1 MSEQDPNR
9 VVVAVGHDPIDAALA
24 YAADEAIR
32 AGCGLH
38 LVHVV
43 HSMPQGPEVVL
54 TDVAD
59 LELLGRQTLTAAFER
74 AGDLLEAAGV
84 TLTKELLF
92 GPVVASLV
100 EAAGDAR
107 MIVLEHRELPRMRR
121 VVTRSVASGVAAHAR
136 APVVSVPSRWQ
147 THRDT
152 AVLPTVTVGVDIP
165 DRAGEVLHTA
175 AEAARTRGATLHV
188 LHTRS
193 FPSGWADA
201 VVRRMDEQWAAR
213 VTAEIETAIAEL
225 GEALA
230 GVPLRIETRNRP
242 AADALIEAS
251 QSCDLLVVGRHDPL
265 LPLGSHLGPVARA
278 VLREAACPVLL
289 ASPRPW
295 RRWNRD
301 PGTRADVPVQHS

>member
-1 MSEQDPNR
+1 MSEQNPNP

-24 YAADEAIR
+24 YAADEATR

-43 HSMPQGPEVVL
+43 HSMPQGPEMVL
-54 TDVAD
+54 TDVID
-59 LELLGRQTLTAAFER
+59 LELVGRQTLNAAFER
-74 AGDLLEAAGV
+74 AGDLVQVGM
-84 TLTKELLF
+84 TLTKELIL

-100 EAAGDAR
+100 EASGDAR
-107 MIVLEHRELPRMRR
+107 MIVLQHRELSRMRR

-165 DRAGEVLHTA
+165 DRAREVLRTA

-193 FPSGWADA
+193 FPSGWDDA
-201 VVRRMDEQWAAR
+201 VVRLMDEQWAAR
-213 VTAEIETAIAEL
+213 ATAEIETAIADL

-230 GVPLRIETRNRP
+230 GVPLRIETRNTP

-265 LPLGSHLGPVARA
+265 LRLGSHLGPVARA

-289 ASPRPW
+289 ANPRPW
-295 RRWNRD
+295 RRGNRE
-301 PGTRADVPVQHS
+301 PGTRADVTVQHS